1 MLSKRPPPAD
11 SRTVRARFRFRAE
24 KSPAG
29 AHATR
34 KLTPTP
40 FAVVWQIG
48 AAAAVPQTFFSAPW
62 CKEALVARQPGVSL
76 LQCGNASHCV
86 ATTLRGFSCQL
97 APHPEAMVR
106 RCTRGR
112 IFAVFVD
119 FIGYCSIASTKANR
133 RRSVTKHL
141 TSCIFLQE
149 KSTDFSTSQSQI
161 VLPNVKL
168 CSDSIRPRY

>member
-11 SRTVRARFRFRAE
+11 SRTVRARFGFRAE

-34 KLTPTP
+34 KLTHTP

-48 AAAAVPQTFFSAPW
+48 VAVSVPQTFFSAPW
-62 CKEALVARQPGVSL
+62 CKEALVARQPGVCL

-86 ATTLRGFSCQL
+86 ATTLRGFL
-97 APHPEAMVR
+97 ASWHR
-106 RCTRGR
+106 TRKPWSG
-112 IFAVFVD
+112 ATHAA
-119 FIGYCSIASTKANR
+119 GSSLCSLTLSAIALASTKANR

-168 CSDSIRPRY
+168 WSDSIRPRY